1 MKTANNPLAER
12 LMVQG
17 CFTVPCGTCMIH
29 PSSLGQSPTR
39 ALSADE
45 RTLLALTG
53 TAIASH
59 RATGKKL

>member
-1 MKTANNPLAER
+1 METANDPLAEP

-53 TAIASH
+53 TTIASH
-59 RATGKKL
+59 KAMGKKL